1 MVINS
6 CNDMFH
12 DLSIYTVMICSL
24 MLRDLL
30 EQRRFNK
37 QNLNTTWFKNS
48 FIQNTGKRNRV
59 LKYHTIN
66 YIRRLVAFEEIPRKC
81 NGNVCKRQ

>member
-37 QNLNTTWFKNS
+37 QNLNKSS
-48 FIQNTGKRNRV
+48 FIISYNKLYKTLGSIWGNT
-59 LKYHTIN
+59 T
-66 YIRRLVAFEEIPRKC
+66 EM
-81 NGNVCKRQ
+81 

>member
-48 FIQNTGKRNRV
+48 FIQNTGWLLNG
-59 LKYHTIN
+59 IN
-66 YIRRLVAFEEIPRKC
+66 FWKTNKLYETLGSIR
-81 NGNVCKRQ
+81 GNTTEM

>member
-37 QNLNTTWFKNS
+37 QILNTTCFENKSNFEISYNKLYKTLGSIWG
-48 FIQNTGKRNRV
+48 NT
-59 LKYHTIN
+59 T
-66 YIRRLVAFEEIPRKC
+66 EM
-81 NGNVCKRQ
+81 

>member
-37 QNLNTTWFKNS
+37 QNLNTTWLENKSIFEMAYNNLYKTLGS
-48 FIQNTGKRNRV
+48 IWGNT
-59 LKYHTIN
+59 T
-66 YIRRLVAFEEIPRKC
+66 EM
-81 NGNVCKRQ
+81 

>member
-1 MVINS
+1 MFINS

-37 QNLNTTWFKNS
+37 QNLNTIWFENGLSYNKLYKTLGS
-48 FIQNTGKRNRV
+48 IWGNT
-59 LKYHTIN
+59 T
-66 YIRRLVAFEEIPRKC
+66 EM
-81 NGNVCKRQ
+81 

>member
-37 QNLNTTWFKNS
+37 QNLNTTWFENS
-48 FIQNTGKRNRV
+48 LIQNKSS
-59 LKYHTIN
+59 
-66 YIRRLVAFEEIPRKC
+66 FEISYNNLYKTLGSIW
-81 NGNVCKRQ
+81 GNTTEM

>member
-1 MVINS
+1 MLMVINS

-37 QNLNTTWFKNS
+37 QNLNT
-48 FIQNTGKRNRV
+48 INRV

-66 YIRRLVAFEEIPRKC
+66 YIKH
-81 NGNVCKRQ
+81 

>member
-1 MVINS
+1 MLMVINS

-37 QNLNTTWFKNS
+37 QNLNTT
-48 FIQNTGKRNRV
+48 NRV
-59 LKYHTIN
+59 WKYHTIN
-66 YIRRLVAFEEIPRKC
+66 YIKH
-81 NGNVCKRQ
+81 

>member
-12 DLSIYTVMICSL
+12 DLSIYTVMICSS

-30 EQRRFNK
+30 EQRRFKK
-37 QNLNTTWFKNS
+37 QNLNKSS
-48 FIQNTGKRNRV
+48 F
-59 LKYHTIN
+59 
-66 YIRRLVAFEEIPRKC
+66 EISYNKLYKTL
-81 NGNVCKRQ
+81 GSI

>member
-1 MVINS
+1 MLMVINS

-37 QNLNTTWFKNS
+37 QNINTIWFE
-48 FIQNTGKRNRV
+48 NRV
-59 LKYHTIN
+59 LKYQTIN
-66 YIRRLVAFEEIPRKC
+66 YIKH
-81 NGNVCKRQ
+81 

>member
-37 QNLNTTWFKNS
+37 QNLNTTWFENKSS
-48 FIQNTGKRNRV
+48 FEISYNKLYKTLGSIRGNT
-59 LKYHTIN
+59 T
-66 YIRRLVAFEEIPRKC
+66 EM
-81 NGNVCKRQ
+81 

>member
-37 QNLNTTWFKNS
+37 QNLNTTWFENKSS
-48 FIQNTGKRNRV
+48 FEISYNKQFKKLGSIWGNT
-59 LKYHTIN
+59 T
-66 YIRRLVAFEEIPRKC
+66 EM
-81 NGNVCKRQ
+81 